1 MAVPKRKKS
10 RSRTRSRRSQWKATT
25 PAYAECPRCHQ
36 AKLPHRVCANCGY
49 YAGRQEQLRLAE
61 HEEVVR
67 RAHEEAARILSEG
80 QTAVRELRR
89 EADAYA
95 DERLREVADALRAAL
110 EVVGRTETGLSQGLA
125 QAELGRERLG
135 VPFDTPAEATVPSGP
150 FDEEMRP

>member
-1 MAVPKRKKS
+1 MREEVPEEIRQARAVVRD
-10 RSRTRSRRSQWKATT
+10 REELLAKAK
-25 PAYAECPRCHQ
+25 AQ
-36 AKLPHRVCANCGY
+36 AGEILAR
-49 YAGRQEQLRLAE
+49 GRQEQLRLAE